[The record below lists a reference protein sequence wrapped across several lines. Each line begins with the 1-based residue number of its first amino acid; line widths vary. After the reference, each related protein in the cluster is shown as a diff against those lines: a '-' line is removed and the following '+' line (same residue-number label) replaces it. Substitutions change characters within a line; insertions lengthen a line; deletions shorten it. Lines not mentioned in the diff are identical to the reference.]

1 MRISIYNVG
10 LFASAARMNVR
21 RCTVEKFQFYMSRVT
36 LIALIGC
43 AALAAAAATPPAPKQ
58 PSAPPASAS
67 TPVSFA
73 PAAAAAGFSF
83 VKSLSGIDEY
93 RLDSNGLTVLLV
105 PDHSAPVVTFQ
116 VTYQVG
122 SRNEVTGA
130 TGATHIL
137 EHMMF
142 KGSESFNDPKGNSI
156 KQFLERVGGQFNAST
171 SFDRTN
177 YFATIGRESLEGY
190 IAIEADRMRHL
201 WLREADRQ
209 SEMTVVRNE
218 YERGKNDPDTVLLE
232 EVTEAAYVAL
242 PYHHPTIG
250 WKSDIEHVPIAKLRE
265 FYDTFYWPNNATVT
279 VIGDVEPVATLN
291 LIKKYYGMYG
301 HSPAPIPA
309 IYTEE
314 PAQTAQRRV
323 IVKRPGELGTVIIA
337 HKVPNG
343 RDADQPALD
352 MLDAILSSGKNA
364 RLYRG
369 LVDQGLALNAGAGT
383 DLHHDLSLHTVYA
396 VLAPNASHADV
407 EKALLAEINKI
418 KNEGVTAAEVARV
431 KQQYIAADA
440 YKRDG
445 TAAIAEEINEW
456 IAVGDWTLYVT
467 FPQKVQRVTPADVQ
481 RVARQYLNEDQS
493 TTGWFVPVPP
503 TVEKGS

>member
-1 MRISIYNVG
+1 
-10 LFASAARMNVR
+10 
-21 RCTVEKFQFYMSRVT
+21 VEKFPYHSSWMT
-36 LIALIGC
+36 LVALIGC
-43 AALAAAAATPPAPKQ
+43 AGLAGAASAAAPAKVPAQ
-58 PSAPPASAS
+58 APPPVPASPS
-67 TPVSFA
+67 TPAGTASPV
-73 PAAAAAGFSF
+73 AGFSLI
-83 VKSLSGIDEY
+83 KSLSGIDEY

-105 PDHSAPVVTFQ
+105 PDHSAAVATFQ

-122 SRNEVTGA
+122 SRNEVTGV

-142 KGSESFNDPKGNSI
+142 KGSEGFNDPKGNSV
-156 KQFLERVGGQFNAST
+156 KQFLERVGGQFNANT
-171 SFDRTN
+171 SVDRTN

-250 WKSDIEHVPIAKLRE
+250 WKSDIEHVPIGKLRD

-279 VIGDVEPVATLN
+279 VIGDVETAATLN
-291 LIKKYYGMYG
+291 LIKKYYGVYS

-314 PAQTAQRRV
+314 PVQSGERRV
-323 IVKRPGELGTVIIA
+323 TVKRPGELGTVIIA

-418 KNEGVTAAEVARV
+418 KNEGVTPAEVARV

-445 TAAIAEEINEW
+445 TAAIAEEISEW

-467 FPQKVQRVTPADVQ
+467 FPQKVQEVTPADVQ
-481 RVARQYLNEDQS
+481 RVARQYLKEDQS

-503 TVEKGS
+503 TGEKGS

>member
-1 MRISIYNVG
+1 MPETVEFTGSRAG
-10 LFASAARMNVR
+10 WAARV
-21 RCTVEKFQFYMSRVT
+21 C
-36 LIALIGC
+36 AGA
-43 AALAAAAATPPAPKQ
+43 AALGVFATATTAGAAPPPATQ
-58 PSAPPASAS
+58 PPTEIPA
-67 TPVSFA
+67 V
-73 PAAAAAGFSF
+73 AGFSH
-83 VKSLSGIDEY
+83 VKSLGGIDEY

-122 SRNEVTGA
+122 SRNEVTGT

-137 EHMMF
+137 EHLMF
-142 KGSESFNDPKGNSI
+142 KGSENFNDPKGNSV
-156 KQFLERVGGQFNAST
+156 KEFLERVGGQFNAST

-190 IAIEADRMRHL
+190 VAIEADRMRHL
-201 WLREADRQ
+201 WLHESDRQ

-218 YERGKNDPDTVLLE
+218 FERGKNDPDSVLIE

-250 WKSDIEHVPIAKLRE
+250 WKSDIEHVAIAKLRE

-279 VIGDVEPVATLN
+279 AIGDIEPVAALN
-291 LIKKYYGMYG
+291 LVKKYYGGYAR
-301 HSPAPIPA
+301 SPAPIPA

-314 PAQTAQRRV
+314 PAQTGERRV
-323 IVKRPGELGTVIIA
+323 TVKRPGELGTVVIA

-343 RDADQPALD
+343 RDSDQPALD

-364 RLYRG
+364 RLYRA

-383 DLHHDLSLHTVYA
+383 DLHRDLSLHTIYA
-396 VLAPNASHADV
+396 VLAPGAAHAAV
-407 EKALLAEINKI
+407 EKTLVAEIAKI
-418 KNEGVTAAEVARV
+418 KSDGVTAAEVARV

-445 TAAIAEEINEW
+445 TAAVAGEINEW
-456 IAVGDWTLYVT
+456 IGVGDWTLYVT
-467 FPQKVQRVTPADVQ
+467 FPQKVQQVTAADVQ
-481 RVARQYLNEDQS
+481 RVAKKYLNEDQG
-493 TTGWFVPVPP
+493 TTGWFIPVPP
-503 TVEKGS
+503 AEKGK

>member
-1 MRISIYNVG
+1 MLEKFNSPVSKMTLAAWIG
-10 LFASAARMNVR
+10 CASAAAPGAV
-21 RCTVEKFQFYMSRVT
+21 FS
-36 LIALIGC
+36 
-43 AALAAAAATPPAPKQ
+43 AAAAPTQA
-58 PSAPPASAS
+58 SAPTA
-67 TPVSFA
+67 V
-73 PAAAAAGFSF
+73 AGFTYL
-83 VKSLSGIDEY
+83 KSLGGIDEY
-93 RLDSNGLTVLLV
+93 RLDSNGLIVLLV

-116 VTYQVG
+116 VTYRVG
-122 SRNEVTGA
+122 SRNEVTGT

-142 KGSESFNDPKGNSI
+142 KGSEGFNDPKGNSV
-156 KQFLERVGGQFNAST
+156 KQFLERVGGQFNATT

-190 IAIEADRMRHL
+190 VAIEADRMRHL
-201 WLREADRQ
+201 WLHEADRQ

-218 YERGKNDPDTVLLE
+218 YERGKNDPDNVLME
-232 EVTEAAYVAL
+232 EVTAAAYEAL

-250 WKSDIEHVPIAKLRE
+250 WKSDIEHIPITRLRE

-279 VIGDVEPVATLN
+279 VIGDLEPAATLS
-291 LIKKYYGMYG
+291 LIKKYYGVYPA
-301 HSPAPIPA
+301 SPAPIPT

-314 PAQTAQRRV
+314 PAQSGERRV
-323 IVKRPGELGTVIIA
+323 TIRRPGELGTVVIA

-364 RLYRG
+364 RLYRA

-383 DLHHDLSLHTVYA
+383 DLHHDLSLHTMYA
-396 VLAPNASHADV
+396 VLAPGAAHAQV
-407 EKALLAEINKI
+407 EKALLAEIAKV
-418 KNEGVTAAEVARV
+418 KADGVTAAEVERV
-431 KQQYIAADA
+431 KQQYIARDA

-445 TAAIAEEINEW
+445 TAAIAGEINEW

-467 FPQKVQRVTPADVQ
+467 FPQKVQQVTPADVQ
-481 RVARQYLNEDQS
+481 RVAKEYLKEDQS
-493 TTGWFVPVPP
+493 TTGWFIPVPP
-503 TVEKGS
+503 SAETGS

>member
-1 MRISIYNVG
+1 M
-10 LFASAARMNVR
+10 A
-21 RCTVEKFQFYMSRVT
+21 EKFTKPVSRMT
-36 LIALIGC
+36 LAVLIGC
-43 AALAAAAATPPAPKQ
+43 VGAASFGAVLSAPALAAAPAAPQA
-58 PSAPPASAS
+58 
-67 TPVSFA
+67 A
-73 PAAAAAGFSF
+73 PAVAAGFSH

-122 SRNEVTGA
+122 SRNEVTGT

-142 KGSESFNDPKGNSI
+142 KGSEGFNDPKGNSV
-156 KQFLERVGGQFNAST
+156 KQYLERVGGQFNAST
-171 SFDRTN
+171 SVDRTN

-201 WLREADRQ
+201 WLRESDRQ

-218 YERGKNDPDTVLLE
+218 YERGKNDPDNVLME
-232 EVTEAAYVAL
+232 EVTAAAYVAL

-250 WKSDIEHVPIAKLRE
+250 WKSDIEHVPIGRLRE

-279 VIGDVEPVATLN
+279 VIGDVEPASTLG
-291 LIKKYYGMYG
+291 LIKKYYGGYS
-301 HSPAPIPA
+301 HSPAAIPT

-314 PAQTAQRRV
+314 PAQSGERRV
-323 IVKRPGELGTVIIA
+323 FVRRPGELGTVIIA

-383 DLHHDLSLHTVYA
+383 DLHRDLSLHTVYA
-396 VLAPNASHADV
+396 VLAPGATHDQV
-407 EKALLAEINKI
+407 EKALLAEITKI
-418 KNEGVTAAEVARV
+418 QTDGVTAAEVARV

-445 TAAIAEEINEW
+445 TAAIAGEINEW

-467 FPQKVQRVTPADVQ
+467 FPQKVQQVTPADVQ
-481 RVARQYLNEDQS
+481 RVARQYFKEDQS
-493 TTGWFVPVPP
+493 TTGWFIPVQP
-503 TVEKGS
+503 TAEKGS